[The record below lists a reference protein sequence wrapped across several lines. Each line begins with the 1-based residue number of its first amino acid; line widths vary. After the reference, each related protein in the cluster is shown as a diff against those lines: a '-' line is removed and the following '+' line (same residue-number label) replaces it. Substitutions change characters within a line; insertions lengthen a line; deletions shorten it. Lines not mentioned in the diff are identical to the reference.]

1 MFCTLISWIELEVFD
16 VFQTGIPLYQFPNPQ
31 KITKIPEQLTS
42 DLILKKHGALGS
54 SATIL
59 LCQRLLRTKSIF
71 RSLWWNFML
80 NSGAYSQPSL
90 ASFWIRSWNKTYQ
103 WGKKKKKKKIETLI

>member
-1 MFCTLISWIELEVFD
+1 MFCAFLSLTVFED
-16 VFQTGIPLYQFPNPQ
+16 
-31 KITKIPEQLTS
+31 ITKMSEKLTS

-103 WGKKKKKKKIETLI
+103 WGKK